1 MLGFESER
9 RLANIFIAVAQ
20 AEKELEYMRQRL
32 CLIPDFSVRSAFER
46 FDRNC

>member
-20 AEKELEYMRQRL
+20 AEKELEYTR
-32 CLIPDFSVRSAFER
+32 
-46 FDRNC
+46 